1 MILYITVN
9 EYIIIVILRLLFS
22 LLFFQFLTDDVDNG
36 PKQAKEGKVRFV
48 STSQPTNQP
57 TNQLL

>member
-1 MILYITVN
+1 M
-9 EYIIIVILRLLFS
+9 
-22 LLFFQFLTDDVDNG
+22 LTTDES
-36 PKQAKEGKVRFV
+36 KQAKEGKVRFV